1 MQLDTGNVTSS
12 TAASSQR
19 LYVVHCAAG
28 LTEFVTKDRA
38 MATHRIKIITHAES
52 DSDKLMPKDVSSLN
66 ENLLSRDYRMH

>member
-1 MQLDTGNVTSS
+1 
-12 TAASSQR
+12 
-19 LYVVHCAAG
+19 
-28 LTEFVTKDRA
+28 

>member
-1 MQLDTGNVTSS
+1 VYSVYS
-12 TAASSQR
+12 
-19 LYVVHCAAG
+19 AAG
-28 LTEFVTKDRA
+28 LKEFVTRDRA